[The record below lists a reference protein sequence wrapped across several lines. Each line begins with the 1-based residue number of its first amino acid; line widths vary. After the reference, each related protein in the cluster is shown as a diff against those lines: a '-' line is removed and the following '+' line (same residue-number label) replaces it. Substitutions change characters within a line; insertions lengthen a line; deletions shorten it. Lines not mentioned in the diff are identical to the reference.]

1 MEKINEVELKPAI
14 ERFYLDYAVAVI
26 TDRALPN
33 ASDGLKPVHRR
44 TLFGA
49 NDLKIFSNSSF
60 RKSAALV
67 GHVMGDYHPH
77 GDCVASDTEFLLTSG
92 EYMTIYDM
100 YLESLENPDV
110 SYDVYSL
117 DKKGNLRIGKLTH
130 PRIGQRTKTIYEI
143 TLSNGSKL
151 KVTSN
156 HPIAL
161 SNMEF
166 KKAEELKVGDILKT
180 YPFAYEFNA
189 PADGTIPFLSLF
201 GNNKEIFKAINI
213 NDIPQELNEEA
224 QKLFKSFD
232 VIYIQDIKVTERK
245 KLVNMYDFTV
255 EGFENALI
263 WINDELLCIHN
274 SAIYDATV
282 LLTQPF
288 STRYPLFEG
297 QGNFGNIDGDSAAAY
312 RYSEI
317 RLSPYGEMML
327 DGVNNNVVP
336 MVENYD
342 GEHLE
347 PTVLPSKIP
356 NMIINGSSGIAVAM
370 STNMPPHNLRETVNA
385 IELVINNPEA
395 TTDDILSVMPGPD
408 FPLGGIIRELS
419 GIRDYFDTGRGKF
432 AIESKWSFER
442 VGRHNNIYFTEIPYG
457 VNKSK
462 IVQKIAEL
470 IDQEA
475 YEGLMSVED
484 ESNIEGIK
492 IVVKAAENVDI
503 ENLVQFLF
511 KKTPLSNNF
520 NAINLALDEKGKPK
534 IYTMKD
540 LIITYINHQRM
551 VYSNDAINNIKSLD
565 KSIKI
570 ANALI
575 KASSQIKKVVEI
587 IEKSK
592 DTETV
597 RAKLKK
603 LLDVDDESVTYILDL
618 QLRRIQKI
626 EKKKQED
633 DLKELEAKR
642 AEYQKRLDEPY
653 YLNKVI
659 IFDLKNIVN
668 KIKDERRTLI
678 TDSEMS
684 VKTTTQKFKILYSD
698 NKLRVENLDY
708 YVKKVDM
715 EEIKGLIE
723 TDSGSVALVIQ
734 KDGSAIAINNYTLV
748 EKVKE
753 IENISTVVSISYDTD
768 DDNLYLFTKNGMVK
782 AISLE
787 LLLDT
792 IGKKD
797 NFEVIGLESGDEVV
811 AAFTDKEN
819 SSVIAY
825 NNGGKF
831 IRASLSDVRP
841 MGLPAKGVMFMKLD
855 KDVSVIDVNSTSD
868 KSTLFYVKD
877 GALSSV
883 ALDSINIQGR
893 AGQGRMLFEN
903 KAAIP
908 ANFQNEIFISG
919 DKVLV
924 LK

>member
-1 MEKINEVELKPAI
+1 MERINEVELKPAI
-14 ERFYLDYAVAVI
+14 EKFYLDYAVAVI

-33 ASDGLKPVHRR
+33 ARDGLKPVHRR

-77 GDCVASDTEFLLTSG
+77 GDCVSGDTEFLLTNG
-92 EYMTIYDM
+92 EYMSIYDM
-100 YLESLENPDV
+100 YLEALKNPDV
-110 SYDVYSL
+110 KYEVYSVDTEGIL
-117 DKKGNLRIGKLTH
+117 QKGILTH
-130 PRIGQRTKTIYEI
+130 PRIGQRTKIIYEL

-151 KVTSN
+151 EVTSN

-161 SNMEF
+161 GNMEF
-166 KKAEELKVGDILKT
+166 RKAENLKAGDLLRT
-180 YPFAYEFNA
+180 YPLE
-189 PADGTIPFLSLF
+189 PKLRVPDDETIDFIKLF
-201 GNNKEIFKAINI
+201 RYNKEIVESTNI
-213 NDIPQELNEEA
+213 NDIPKELHRDAHRIIEDLYA
-224 QKLFKSFD
+224 
-232 VIYIQDIKVTERK
+232 IYVKDIKIIERE
-245 KLVNMYDFTV
+245 KLVDMYDFTV
-255 EGFENALI
+255 DGFENALVR
-263 WINDELLCIHN
+263 INDNLLCIHN

-288 STRYPLFEG
+288 ATRYPLFEG

-317 RLSPYGEMML
+317 RLSQYGEMML

-385 IELVINNPEA
+385 IELVINNPEV

-408 FPLGGIIRELS
+408 FPLGGIIRELD
-419 GIRDYFDTGRGKF
+419 GIREYFDTGRGKF

-462 IVQKIAEL
+462 IIQKIAEL

-534 IYTMKD
+534 IYTMKE
-540 LIITYINHQRM
+540 LILTYINHQRM

-626 EKKKQED
+626 EKKKQEE

-642 AEYQKRLDEPY
+642 AEYQKRLDEPD

-659 IFDLKNIVN
+659 ISDLKNIVN

-678 TDSEMS
+678 TNSKMS
-684 VKTTTQKFKILYSD
+684 VKTTTQKFKILYSE
-698 NKLRVENLDY
+698 NKLRVEDLDY
-708 YVKKVDM
+708 YVKKVDID
-715 EEIKGLIE
+715 EIKGLIE
-723 TDSGSVALVIQ
+723 TDSGSITLVIQ
-734 KDGSAIAINNYTLV
+734 EDGNAIAINNYTLV

-753 IENISTVVSISYDTD
+753 IENISTVVSISYDTE
-768 DDNLYLFTKNGMVK
+768 DDNLYLFTKDGIVK
-782 AISLE
+782 AVSLE

-797 NFEVIGLESGDEVV
+797 SFEIIGLEPGDKVI

-819 SSVIAY
+819 SSAIAY

-883 ALDSINIQGR
+883 ALDSINVQGR